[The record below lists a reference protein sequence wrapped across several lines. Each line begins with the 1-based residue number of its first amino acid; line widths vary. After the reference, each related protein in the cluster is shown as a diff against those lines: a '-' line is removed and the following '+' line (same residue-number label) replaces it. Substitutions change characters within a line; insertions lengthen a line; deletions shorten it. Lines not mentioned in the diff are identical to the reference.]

1 MWREPKLS
9 SVSFHKSINAI
20 VRTLL
25 STSCNATYFPKTPSP
40 NAITLGV
47 RASHMDWGGDI
58 HLVHDTWKADLCIPH
73 QAVPCL
79 WLTDESGQWGVSGRD
94 GEGRTVKSRVV
105 MDCPCPL
112 TQGHI
117 ARQSASSMLPF
128 TPVAVTNASPSL
140 QSSGGD
146 SPEVMGLRTLQS
158 LCPVPSLFRLLPH
171 LCKKSLSSAS
181 LTSLDLRASSSAC
194 YNPDPYA

>member
-47 RASHMDWGGDI
+47 RASRMDWGGDI
-58 HLVHDTWKADLCIPH
+58 HLVHDTWEADLCIPH